1 MRKKGPRQSP
11 RRLILI
17 YLPFKLN
24 YKSGPRLLQCFF
36 LDFLI
41 PSSWRVSYIIQL
53 SLDHPDPTLIDR
65 LILYLSV
72 CPIKHPIWLSMSC
85 NSQGNTVQKSSP
97 HKCGQKS
104 SFGAFNAVVA
114 AFPQI
119 FLGSLP
125 SHMFTRHVPITGA
138 SMKVTFI
145 VGAHI

>member
-1 MRKKGPRQSP
+1 MRKKGPRQSS

-24 YKSGPRLLQCFF
+24 YKSDPRLLQCFF

-41 PSSWRVSYIIQL
+41 PSSWRVSYIIQI
-53 SLDHPDPTLIDR
+53 SLDHPDHTLVDR
-65 LILYLSV
+65 LSLYLSV
-72 CPIKHPIWLSMSC
+72 RPIKHPLWLSMSC
-85 NSQGNTVQKSSP
+85 SSQGSIVQESSP
-97 HKCGQKS
+97 HKCGQNS
-104 SFGAFNAVVA
+104 SFGAFNAVIA

-119 FLGSLP
+119 FWGSFP
-125 SHMFTRHVPITGA
+125 SHMFMRHVPITRA